1 MLYYIMYNGQP
12 VGPMSKEQVFAYN
25 VTPDSLVS
33 TDGVNWGELFRFPE
47 LMEIYTHTR
56 GADAPGQPD
65 SKKVLCG
72 VLAIVVGCLG
82 LQYFLVGKTAGGVIN
97 ILLSLVTCGL
107 WQVVNVIQGIMIL
120 CMSDEEWRRK
130 FVYSTSTFPVF

>member
-1 MLYYIMYNGQP
+1 MLYYIMYNGQV
-12 VGPMSKEQVFAYN
+12 VGPMSKEQIFAYD
-25 VTPDSLVS
+25 VTPNSLVS

-47 LMEIYTHTR
+47 LMDIYTHTR
-56 GADAPGQPD
+56 GAGAPGQPD
-65 SKKVLCG
+65 SKKILCG
-72 VLAIVVGCLG
+72 VLAIVVGGLG

-107 WQVVNVIQGIMIL
+107 WPIVNVIQGIMIL